1 MLGLILGA
9 VMIAGKREPSL
20 GGDRSGDRGG
30 GGGNSSPSFP
40 EPGALSPDGLS
51 VGAMATE
58 TTYAAIVG
66 QVLVFLRQDKGI
78 RQADL
83 AAAAGVGQSTWSRIE
98 TGRSA
103 LTVDQLGR
111 TARALEIETGDII
124 TKADETVAVLEAEG
138 IRVRRDRIKGKTF
151 ALALIGAAALGL
163 LVTRILR
170 R

>member
-1 MLGLILGA
+1 
-9 VMIAGKREPSL
+9 MIGGKREPSFV
-20 GGDRSGDRGG
+20 GRRSDISPNRH
-30 GGGNSSPSFP
+30 PSFP
-40 EPGALSPDGLS
+40 EPGALPPESTS
-51 VGAMATE
+51 VEALASE

-66 QVLVFLRQDKGI
+66 QVLVFLRQKKGI

-103 LTVDQLGR
+103 LTIDQLGR
-111 TARALEIETGDII
+111 TARALEVDAGEIMA
-124 TKADETVAVLEAEG
+124 KADETVAVLEAEG

-163 LVTRILR
+163 LVARVLR